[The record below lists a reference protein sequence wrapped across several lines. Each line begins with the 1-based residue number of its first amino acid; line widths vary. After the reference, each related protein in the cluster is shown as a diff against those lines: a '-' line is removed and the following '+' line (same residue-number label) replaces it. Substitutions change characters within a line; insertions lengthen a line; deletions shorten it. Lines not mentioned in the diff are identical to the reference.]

1 MCVCVCVFFSN
12 IIFISAMCSLETQRK
27 RKFSNMRR
35 TDKAT
40 EGSVV
45 YDAWNPLLDKP
56 VTLLIVAPRGS
67 GKSVLLGDFLYTNRG
82 FFDDVHVFAGSAAVF
97 ADFKHQLPPSRLSM
111 GFSDDRMNTCMEQFK
126 RTTEIMAEKCRE
138 EGRFFNGVIVL
149 DDLGFDNSVF
159 KALSVLE
166 AFMNSRHARLSIVLC
181 LQFVTSMPPMI
192 RAQID
197 IVIALRN
204 AIKQSQKQLHDFFFG
219 IFDHLAD
226 FRKVMNKA
234 TENFGALVV
243 NNRARSSVITRCIFT
258 YRATERDRTIKLC
271 SPRVWAVDR
280 AARLLR
286 RVRELE
292 AEVKRKE
299 MLDRGGMIM

>member
-1 MCVCVCVFFSN
+1 
-12 IIFISAMCSLETQRK
+12 
-27 RKFSNMRR
+27 
-35 TDKAT
+35 
-40 EGSVV
+40 
-45 YDAWNPLLDKP
+45 
-56 VTLLIVAPRGS
+56 
-67 GKSVLLGDFLYTNRG
+67 
-82 FFDDVHVFAGSAAVF
+82 
-97 ADFKHQLPPSRLSM
+97 
-111 GFSDDRMNTCMEQFK
+111 
-126 RTTEIMAEKCRE
+126 
-138 EGRFFNGVIVL
+138 
-149 DDLGFDNSVF
+149 
-159 KALSVLE
+159 
-166 AFMNSRHARLSIVLC
+166 
-181 LQFVTSMPPMI
+181 MI